1 MLPFWYLQ
9 FFFLEKSSLWQI
21 SYGMLLLLHL
31 KNSLV
36 LCYTLHNHGYPRT
49 SQPSTTSSMDD
60 RTQCNGLD
68 KGNDVGNLILLTVVR
83 KSEKWTAIDSDDP
96 PPQTNS

>member
-1 MLPFWYLQ
+1 
-9 FFFLEKSSLWQI
+9 
-21 SYGMLLLLHL
+21 MLLLLHL

-36 LCYTLHNHGYPRT
+36 LCYTLHNHCYPKT

-68 KGNDVGNLILLTVVR
+68 IGNDVGNLILLTVVR
-83 KSEKWTAIDSDDP
+83 KSERNERQLIVTTPLPKQILR
-96 PPQTNS
+96 